1 MDRAVNEGSRADGRR
16 EREAAAHVAFPPPLR
31 HGVDSEHE
39 GFETGGRGAIDHLL
53 DQIAVPPRVHLE
65 PEPTRADG
73 ADLFDGAGA
82 ERRQGVRQP
91 GTRRGP
97 GDGEFAC
104 GVGDAGE
111 PGRGEDKWI
120 ADRSTEQGRGDVDV
134 LDAAEDPRAERGGG
148 ECGFVG
154 GQRALVFRTT
164 VDVVEHAGRQATLR
178 DAAKIGDG
186 SGSRQPS
193 LHAVRLDAFESDHR
207 TQGVEG
213 PHDVSYLRSP
223 PGPASRSRL
232 PSSDA
237 RRS

>member
-1 MDRAVNEGSRADGRR
+1 MVGGSEKPRR
-16 EREAAAHVAFPPPLR
+16 TSRSRRPCATVSTVSTSASNPAAAARSIISLTRSRFR
-31 HGVDSEHE
+31 HAYTWNQSRPD
-39 GFETGGRGAIDHLL
+39 
-53 DQIAVPPRVHLE
+53 
-65 PEPTRADG
+65 ADG

-120 ADRSTEQGRGDVDV
+120 ADRSTEQRRGDIDV
-134 LDAAEDPRAERGGG
+134 LDAAQDPRAERGGG